1 MNLKYI
7 LKKKFGNPTQPRSWI
22 LRMYGYLRSDYDYKI
37 FWKHNTPRMKDI
49 EDLRIY
55 EIIFK
60 VWDYVGTSR
69 PQDVGYWG
77 FKDIS
82 ILSTFR
88 ETLHSQDVG
97 FWGSKDIWDMA
108 IIWIFSENTI
118 PWMKDIED
126 LRMYELLCSF
136 GEHLKTPHL

>member
-1 MNLKYI
+1 
-7 LKKKFGNPTQPRSWI
+7 
-22 LRMYGYLRSDYDYKI
+22 
-37 FWKHNTPRMKDI
+37 MKDI

-55 EIIFK
+55 EIFFK

-88 ETLHSQDVG
+88 ENKLETLHSQDVG

-108 IIWIFSENTI
+108 IIWTFAENTT